1 MITLKKAV
9 LAFLLI
15 MLCSFK
21 VFAQDDTLNRN
32 KLSLQQAID
41 LGIKQNKA
49 LQIQQVQ
56 RNISAINEVEVTQ
69 QRLPDVDFHTSYNR
83 ISNLKQ
89 FENGITHK
97 PTKHETINSNY
108 DFTLGASI
116 PVYAGGRLKFGEKIA
131 HVNTSIEDLNVKK
144 TARELRMEIITAY
157 MQISH
162 LLSQQNLYK
171 ARIKEDSVVIN
182 QVRSLSKNGLVTD
195 NEILRTELQLS
206 NHTITMI
213 TIKNDIDIVEH
224 QLATLLAMP
233 DGVEMNIDTTGL
245 IAAAVPLPALEQ
257 AKQAA
262 INSDEELL
270 IAMKNIDISE
280 LERKLARADYL
291 PQIALKG
298 KYFLQYPNLRFFPPD
313 PYNYT
318 MGMIGIDLTFSVS
331 GLFKNKTRVNAR
343 KEEIRQSILERD
355 AIKDQLSHN
364 VYEAHKKLAEV
375 QSQTIIAQQAITQAR
390 ENYRIVRNK
399 YENQLSLITELIDA
413 DNSLLEAQSN
423 LISTRVN
430 LQLKYYQLQY
440 IIGNL

>member
-1 MITLKKAV
+1 MTLKKAV

-15 MLCSFK
+15 MLSSFK
-21 VFAQDDTLNRN
+21 IFAQNDSLGRN

-41 LGIKQNKA
+41 IGIKQNKE
-49 LQIQQVQ
+49 LQIRQVQ
-56 RNISAINEVEVTQ
+56 RNISAINEVEAAQ
-69 QRLPDVDFHTSYNR
+69 EKLPDIDFHSSYNR
-83 ISNLKQ
+83 ISDIRQ
-89 FENGITHK
+89 FENGITNK
-97 PTKHETINSNY
+97 PRRYETINSNY

-116 PVYAGGRLKFGEKIA
+116 PLYSGGKLKFGEKVARI
-131 HVNTSIEDLNVKK
+131 NTAIEELNVKK
-144 TARELRMEIITAY
+144 TAREVRMEIITAY

-171 ARIKEDSVVIN
+171 AKMKEDSVVIK

-206 NHTITMI
+206 NHRMTLI
-213 TIKNDIDIVEH
+213 TINNDIDIVEH
-224 QLATLLAMP
+224 QLATILAMP
-233 DGVEMNIDTTGL
+233 DGVKINIDTTGL
-245 IAAAVPLPALEQ
+245 IASAVPLPALEQ
-257 AKQAA
+257 AKQDA
-262 INSDEELL
+262 INSDEQLS
-270 IAMKNIDISE
+270 IAIKNIDISE

-298 KYFLQYPNLRFFPPD
+298 EYFLQYPNLRFFPPE

-318 MGMIGIDLTFSVS
+318 MGMVGVDLTFSLS
-331 GLFKNKTRVNAR
+331 GLFKNKARVNAR
-343 KEEIRQSILERD
+343 KEEIRQSMLERD
-355 AIKDQLSHN
+355 AIKDRLSHS

-375 QSQTIIAQQAITQAR
+375 QSQTIIAQQAIAQAS
-390 ENYRIVRNK
+390 ENYRIVKNK

-440 IIGNL
+440 IIGKL